1 MKQRDKNKKKQR
13 IDSQD
18 VFLKFESI
26 EKWKRKK

>member
-26 EKWKRKK
+26 ENWKRKK